1 LHRLIRKAAAVAM
14 VFILAVSA
22 TMSVSASSMTDLKN
36 QQADLAAK
44 SKNARDVLKEIT
56 ADKND
61 LLYEL
66 LLLDIELEEVSA
78 EYLLISDELERTNE
92 LLAQTEIELADAE
105 VKYEAQYTALKERVR
120 YMYENGDIGYLEML
134 FSVESFAD
142 FLNRLE
148 YISCIVE
155 YDQNMERNLLETE
168 RTISAKLDEVTTKQ
182 SEISVLSAQLERKK
196 HALEETEAEKTA
208 KVHLLMEDE
217 KNALQTAKDF
227 EDANAQ
233 VAAQIRKIEAE
244 QAAAEA
250 AKRAAA
256 AKANAA
262 ANAAST
268 VSYNGKFLWPVP
280 GHSRISSG
288 YQWRTSPI
296 SGKREFHTGIDIPAP
311 RGTNM
316 IAADAGTVIT
326 AGWVNGYGNTVV
338 ISHGGGVSTLYG
350 HADSLLVSV
359 GQEVARGQVIARV
372 GSTGWSTGPHL
383 HFQVMEN
390 GGPVTPR
397 KYLNY

>member
-1 LHRLIRKAAAVAM
+1 M
-14 VFILAVSA
+14 VLALAVSQSFFA
-22 TMSVSASSMTDLKN
+22 TASSMTDLKN

-44 SKNARDVLKEIT
+44 SKNARDVLKEIS

-66 LLLDIELEEVSA
+66 LLLDVELEEVSA
-78 EYLLISDELERTNE
+78 EYTLVSDELERTNA
-92 LLAQTEIELADAE
+92 LLAQTEIDLAEAE
-105 VKYEAQYTALKERVR
+105 EKYDAQYAALKERVR

-134 FSVESFAD
+134 FSVESFED
-142 FLNRLE
+142 FLNQLE

-168 RTISAKLDEVTTKQ
+168 RTIAAKLAEITAKQKEVA
-182 SEISVLSAQLERKK
+182 VLSAQLERKQ
-196 HALEETEAEKTA
+196 HALEEAEAVKTA
-208 KVHLLMEDE
+208 MVHTLLEDE

-280 GHSRISSG
+280 GYSRISSG
-288 YQWRTSPI
+288 YSWRTSPI
-296 SGKREFHTGIDIPAP
+296 NGKREFHTGIDIPAP
-311 RGTNM
+311 KNTNI
-316 IAADAGTVIT
+316 IAADSGVVVT
-326 AGWVNGYGNTVV
+326 AGWINGYGNTVV

-350 HADSLLVSV
+350 HANSLLVSV
-359 GQEVARGQVIARV
+359 GQEVARGQVIAKV

-383 HFQVMEN
+383 HFQVMEF
-390 GGPVTPR
+390 GAHVSPR
-397 KYLNY
+397 GYLNY